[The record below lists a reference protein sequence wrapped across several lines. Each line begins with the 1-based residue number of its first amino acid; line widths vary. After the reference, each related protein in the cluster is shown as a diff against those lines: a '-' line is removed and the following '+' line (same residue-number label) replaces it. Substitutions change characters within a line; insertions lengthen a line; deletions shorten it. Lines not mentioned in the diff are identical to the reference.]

1 MTINIENLELI
12 LDYTVDKITDE
23 RGTYKSVSFKSRKA
37 ISQNP
42 EAKLCDSVE
51 ILPLLDPDQLTEIEE
66 QIIEKL

>member
-12 LDYTVDKITDE
+12 LDYTIDKITDE
-23 RGTYKSVSFKSRKA
+23 RGTYKSVSFKSIKA

-51 ILPLLDPDQLTEIEE
+51 ILGLLHPDQLTEIEE
-66 QIIEKL
+66 KILRHE